1 MALNWEDAERLHEK
15 ILQKLN
21 HYERQKLK
29 NLIRGYEEAKKAIL
43 ARLAQIDIEHWDRAR
58 LERLL
63 AEIDRDLLVLDRY
76 GLDALRGKG
85 DVAIAEQIVALA
97 DTWVEQ
103 TLGVK
108 VIGTFAMIHRS
119 ALAFLQDYELGLI
132 KNVNQELRNQIRNQ
146 LTQAFIQGESI
157 PQMVKRL
164 TSGTALQRGVFQK
177 IETRAEV
184 IARTETIR
192 AFNQGALEQY
202 RSYGVKR
209 VIWLTAQDERTCPV
223 CRPLH
228 KKVFPIDRIPFGGP
242 PAHPRCRCAVVAH
255 IVTDEEEAKR
265 ANEEAIKNY
274 WEQVKRI
281 NDMRRK
287 S

>member
-1 MALNWEDAERLHEK
+1 MALSWDEVEKLHEK
-15 ILQKLN
+15 ILRKLSGLEKQKL
-21 HYERQKLK
+21 Q
-29 NLIRGYEEAKKAIL
+29 NLIRGYRESKNAIL
-43 ARLAQIDIEHWDRAR
+43 ARLAQIDTEHWDRAR

-63 AEIDRDLLVLDRY
+63 EEIDQSLLSLDKY
-76 GLDALRGKG
+76 YLEMLTGKS
-85 DVAIAEQIVALA
+85 DVTILEQILSVS
-97 DTWVEQ
+97 DSWVEQ
-103 TLGVK
+103 TLGIRV
-108 VIGTFAMIHRS
+108 VGTFAMINRP

-164 TSGTALQRGVFQK
+164 TTGTALQRGVFPK
-177 IETRAEV
+177 VETRAEV

-202 RSYGVKR
+202 RSYGVRR
-209 VIWLTAQDERTCPV
+209 VVWLTAHDERTCPV

-242 PAHPRCRCAVVAH
+242 PAHPRCRCSVVAH
-255 IVTDEEEAKR
+255 IVTDEDEAR
-265 ANEEAIKNY
+265 QANEEAIKNY

-281 NDMRRK
+281 NSMRK